1 NPRGTGGREVT
12 KVSLVL
18 RSRHTILRPWF
29 IPRPALAL
37 RARGRDQGRSGRQR
51 MSETLRITV
60 FEDRREVHSEE
71 YSELVELGRQD
82 RDDQEVYRS
91 RLKDGRVR
99 IPVARKQETA
109 VSTRQ
114 ALVEPLPEG
123 MVRLTN
129 QSQ

>member
-1 NPRGTGGREVT
+1 
-12 KVSLVL
+12 
-18 RSRHTILRPWF
+18 
-29 IPRPALAL
+29 
-37 RARGRDQGRSGRQR
+37 

-129 QSQ
+129 QSQSVAIRLLEDKSELRPTHSRDLPLPQTLLIGPR